1 MTGLAKRRFILAA
14 AYASAAVVALV
25 LLVIFDGRFPPFW
38 RFLLF
43 AASFTLLE
51 FISVEVNDRL
61 FQSSSVMVAL
71 TAGVVFAMEGHSA
84 ALGMAS
90 IAALGPLVA
99 QDIRERRWF
108 QPMANFGQ
116 LTVAAALAGVVL
128 DIGLRDVGFATRND
142 LATVALVGT
151 IASLAYTIVNW
162 QLVLIA
168 VRIVYRKR
176 DVLPWSKMPV
186 VLASL
191 MIMGVVGGLLG
202 ATMVLAQPAVTP
214 LILIVYLIGH
224 LSLSSFSQL
233 REAHESTLRGF
244 IKALEAKDLYTRGH
258 TERVAYFSQL
268 VGEELHF
275 SGTQL
280 ERLRWAALIHD
291 VGKLAVP
298 AELIRKKG
306 RLTEDEYEEMQTHA
320 HMVEEILAEVEFLE
334 PMVDIASGHHSH
346 FDGNGYGG
354 SGHRHGLSPSLES
367 SILAVADAFDAMTS
381 TRSYRMAL
389 TQSYALAELRRNAG
403 SQFDPDVIDAL
414 ERGLARVGETYG
426 SKQLDDEELARR
438 LAEQGALSEPV

>member
-1 MTGLAKRRFILAA
+1 MTGLAKRRFF
-14 AYASAAVVALV
+14 VALAYSLTGV
-25 LLVIFDGRFPPFW
+25 LTLVALILFDGRFPSFW
-38 RFLLF
+38 RFVLF
-43 AASFTLLE
+43 AVAFVVLE
-51 FISVEVNDRL
+51 FNSVEVNDRL

-71 TAGVVFAMEGHSA
+71 TAGVVFALEGESA
-84 ALGMAS
+84 ALGMAA

-99 QDIRERRWF
+99 QDVRERRWF
-108 QPMANFGQ
+108 QPLANFGQ
-116 LTVAAALAGVVL
+116 LTVSAAISGMVL
-128 DIGLRDVGFATRND
+128 DVGLRNVGIASRND
-142 LATVALVGT
+142 LAAIALAGTV
-151 IASLAYTIVNW
+151 ASLAYTIVNW
-162 QLVLIA
+162 QLVLLA
-168 VRIVYRKR
+168 VRLVYRKR

-191 MIMGVVGGLLG
+191 LVMGVVGGLLG

-233 REAHESTLRGF
+233 REAHEATLRGF

-258 TERVAYFSQL
+258 TERVAYFAQL
-268 VGEELHF
+268 IGDELHF

-306 RLTEDEYEEMQTHA
+306 RLTNDEYQEMQTHA

-334 PMVDIASGHHSH
+334 PMVEIASGHHSH

-354 SGHRHGLSPSLES
+354 AGHRKGLQPSLES

-389 TQSYALAELRRNAG
+389 TQAYALAELRRNAG
-403 SQFDPDVIDAL
+403 SQFAPDVIDAL
-414 ERGLARVGETYG
+414 ERALGRVGETYG
-426 SKQLDDEELARR
+426 SKQLDDDELARR
-438 LAEQGALSEPV
+438 LAEQGVLSESL

>member
-1 MTGLAKRRFILAA
+1 MIGLAKRRFFLAL
-14 AYASAAVVALV
+14 AYSSSGALV
-25 LLVIFDGRFPPFW
+25 LAGLIVFDGRFPSFW
-38 RFLLF
+38 RFVLF
-43 AASFTLLE
+43 ATAFVVLE
-51 FISVEVNDRL
+51 FKSVEVNDRL
-61 FQSSSVMVAL
+61 FQSSGVMVAL
-71 TAGVVFAMEGHSA
+71 TAGVVFALEGSSA
-84 ALGMAS
+84 ALGMAT
-90 IAALGPLVA
+90 IAALGPFVA

-116 LTVAAALAGVVL
+116 MVLTAAASGMVL
-128 DIGLRDVGFATRND
+128 DILLADVGTATRND
-142 LATVALVGT
+142 LATIV
-151 IASLAYTIVNW
+151 IASLVASACHTLVNW
-162 QLVLIA
+162 QLVTTA
-168 VRIVYRKR
+168 VRMVYRKR
-176 DVLPWSKMPV
+176 DVLPWSRMPV
-186 VLASL
+186 LLASL
-191 MIMGVVGGLLG
+191 MVMGIVGGLLG
-202 ATMVLAQPAVTP
+202 ATMWLAQPAVSP

-233 REAHESTLRGF
+233 REAHEATLRGF

-268 VGEELHF
+268 IGEELHF

-306 RLTEDEYEEMQTHA
+306 RRTDEEYEEMQTHA

-334 PMVDIASGHHSH
+334 PMVEIASGHHSH

-354 SGHRHGLSPSLES
+354 TGHRKGLPPSLES

-389 TQSYALAELRRNAG
+389 TQTYALAELRRNGG

-414 ERGLARVGETYG
+414 QRSLARVGETYG
-426 SKQLDDEELARR
+426 SRHLDDDELARR
-438 LAEQGALSEPV
+438 LAEQGAISESV